1 MQNLNHEGLDIR
13 VDLGTSGRIGLT
25 WNGRATSKEPGK
37 VLSPFF
43 DDALNLAQRTSSWIE
58 MHFEDLEHFNSSTI
72 AAVIQFINAAHS
84 RHVDVVIHYDQT
96 RKSQQLSFD
105 ALRRALRP
113 FESVS
118 GSSVK
123 FIPVPR

>member
-1 MQNLNHEGLDIR
+1 MQNLHHEGLDIR
-13 VDLGTSGRIGLT
+13 VDLGTSGRIGLA
-25 WNGRATSKEPGK
+25 WNGRATSKEPAKILG
-37 VLSPFF
+37 PFF
-43 DDALNLAQRTSSWIE
+43 DDALNLAQQTSSWIE

-84 RHVDVVIHYDQT
+84 RHVDVVIHYDQA
-96 RKSQQLSFD
+96 RKSQQLSFE

-118 GSSVK
+118 GSTVK
-123 FIPVPR
+123 FLPVPR